1 MFGFLNFLY
10 LKKMKKFILFSI
22 IFLSTFLFIN
32 NSYAITV
39 GPAKL
44 EYKVD
49 PGAVIEGKILLMN
62 ETTEKQIFYPSF
74 EKFIEVNGEK
84 KFLPGEK
91 SELTEWFKFPPEIS
105 LEPGERKDIPFKIEV
120 PQNAPP
126 GGHFAVIWWG
136 NKAEGTSGDQ
146 VAIVTRAG
154 ILVYLQISGD
164 INESGTLLTFSLP
177 KFLFWSFPS
186 DFLVSFKNEGN
197 TYLKPKGDITI
208 KNIFGGTKTVF
219 GVNEAD
225 RILLPQSEDNLRIA
239 SKFSKTPLAFGPYRA
254 ILTLNWGDK
263 PEIIQKTLWF
273 FVLPIKETII
283 GILVLVLLYFGL
295 RAGIRKYNKWIIEKY
310 SKKSE

>member
-1 MFGFLNFLY
+1 
-10 LKKMKKFILFSI
+10 MKKFLLLNIIILG
-22 IFLSTFLFIN
+22 IFLFLIGD
-32 NSYAITV
+32 SYGITV

-49 PGAVIEGKILLMN
+49 PGTIIEGQILLMN

-84 KFLPGEK
+84 KFLSGEK
-91 SELTEWFKFPPEIS
+91 SELTEWFKFPKEIS
-105 LEPGERKDIPFKIEV
+105 LEAGERKDIPFKIEV

-154 ILVYLQISGD
+154 ILVYLQVAGD
-164 INESGTLLTFSLP
+164 INESGNLLNFNLP

-208 KNIFGGTKTVF
+208 KNIFGGTKTIF
-219 GVNEAD
+219 GVNEAN
-225 RILLPQSEDNLRIA
+225 RILLPESMDNLRIA
-239 SKFSKTPLAFGPYRA
+239 PKFSKTPFAFGPYRA

-263 PEIIQKTLWF
+263 PEMVQKTIWF
-273 FVLPIKETII
+273 FVLPIKETIA
-283 GILVLVLLYFGL
+283 GILVLILLYFGL
-295 RAGIRKYNKWIIEKY
+295 KTGIKKYNNWIIQKY
-310 SKKSE
+310 SKNN

>member
-1 MFGFLNFLY
+1 
-10 LKKMKKFILFSI
+10 MKKIFSFTI
-22 IFLSTFLFIN
+22 IFLSLFLIN

-49 PGAVIEGKILLMN
+49 SGAIIEGKILLMN
-62 ETTEKQIFYPSF
+62 ETSEKQIFYPSF

-91 SELTEWFKFPPEIS
+91 SELTEWFKFPNEIS
-105 LEPGERKDIPFKIEV
+105 LGAGERKDIPFKIEV

-136 NKAEGTSGDQ
+136 NKPEGGSGDQ

-154 ILVYLQISGD
+154 ILVYLQVSGD
-164 INESGTLLTFSLP
+164 INESGNLLNFKLP

-197 TYLKPKGDITI
+197 TYLKPKGDITV
-208 KNIFGGTKTVF
+208 KNMFGGTKTVF

-225 RILLPQSEDNLRIA
+225 RILLPQSSDNLRIS
-239 SKFSKTPLAFGPYRA
+239 SKFSKTPFAFGPYRA
-254 ILTLNWGDK
+254 ILTLNWGSK
-263 PEIIQKTLWF
+263 PEMIQKTLWF
-273 FVLPIKETII
+273 FVLPVKETII
-283 GILVLVLLYFGL
+283 GTLILILLYFGL
-295 RAGIRKYNKWIIEKY
+295 KIGIQKYNNWIINKY
-310 SKKSE
+310 SKKNE